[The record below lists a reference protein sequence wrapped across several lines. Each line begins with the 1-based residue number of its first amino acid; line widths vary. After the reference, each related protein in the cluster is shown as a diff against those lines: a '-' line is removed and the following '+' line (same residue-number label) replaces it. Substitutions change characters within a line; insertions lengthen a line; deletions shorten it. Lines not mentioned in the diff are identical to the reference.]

1 MKRIVTVIV
10 LFQLLV
16 ANLFGL
22 WQNLYAKANE
32 VIEEKE
38 VTIIDSYTIQTGDSG
53 ESSYM
58 TGTDGEEYYK
68 IVGDGYEIGDVIM
81 IYRNANSVNAQE
93 GDTAM
98 GDPEW
103 YSSLKM
109 ARQGEIFG
117 ITLFSIFTI
126 LNVTVPVVYFKKIST
141 GGKKATV

>member
-1 MKRIVTVIV
+1 MKRIVAVIV

-16 ANLFGL
+16 VNLFGL

-81 IYRNANSVNAQE
+81 IYRNANSVNAQV

-103 YSSLKM
+103 YS
-109 ARQGEIFG
+109 RC
-117 ITLFSIFTI
+117 
-126 LNVTVPVVYFKKIST
+126 V
-141 GGKKATV
+141 

>member
-1 MKRIVTVIV
+1 MKRIMTAIV

-16 ANLFGL
+16 VNLFGL
-22 WQNLYAKANE
+22 WQNLYAKVNE

-38 VTIIDSYTIQTGDSG
+38 VTIIDIYMIQTGDSG

-58 TGTDGEEYYK
+58 TGTDGERYYK
-68 IVGDGYEIGDVIM
+68 IVGDGYEIGDVIQ
-81 IYRNANSVNAQE
+81 IYRNANSVNAQA

-98 GDPEW
+98 GDPQW

-126 LNVTVPVVYFKKIST
+126 LNVTVLVVYFKKRST
-141 GGKKATV
+141 DRKRVTV

>member
-1 MKRIVTVIV
+1 
-10 LFQLLV
+10 
-16 ANLFGL
+16 
-22 WQNLYAKANE
+22 
-32 VIEEKE
+32 
-38 VTIIDSYTIQTGDSG
+38 
-53 ESSYM
+53 M

-68 IVGDGYEIGDVIM
+68 IVGDGYEIGDAIV
-81 IYRNANSVNAQE
+81 IYRNANSVNAQV

-126 LNVTVPVVYFKKIST
+126 LNVTVLVVYFKKIST